1 MTIALAR
8 QFAVFTLAGAVAT
21 LADYTLLIMLVQ
33 VFRADP
39 VLASVGGCIL
49 GALVGYVLNYTVT
62 FKSKKRHQEALSKF
76 LTIAA
81 IGLGL
86 NTMIM
91 SVLTNSLQVHYL
103 LSQVIATSIVLLWNF
118 IANKWW
124 TFKENS
130 SARN

>member
-21 LADYTLLIMLVQ
+21 SAHYTLLIMLVQ

-91 SVLTNSLQVHYL
+91 SVLTNSLRFHYL

-124 TFKENS
+124 AFKENS
-130 SARN
+130 SAGN